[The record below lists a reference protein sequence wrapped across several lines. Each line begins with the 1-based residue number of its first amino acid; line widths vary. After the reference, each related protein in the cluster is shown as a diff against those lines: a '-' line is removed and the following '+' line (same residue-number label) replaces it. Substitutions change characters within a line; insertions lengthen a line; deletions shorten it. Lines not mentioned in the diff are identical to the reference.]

1 MRFKGLDLNLL
12 VALDAMLE
20 ERNISRAAE
29 RLFLTQSAMSNALS
43 RLREHF
49 NDKLLLQ
56 SGRSLELTPRAQ
68 MLAGAVKDVLMRIDS
83 TITTAPEFIPAESNR
98 TFRLYVSEYTTE
110 VLMPHLL
117 QLCWAESQSIGF
129 ELLPQIE
136 DPERMLAS
144 GEADLLVFPTPYVDA
159 VNPSEPLYDDD
170 YVCVVWEGNRN
181 IGEAL
186 TLEQYLETPHVIV
199 TRPNHQK
206 TMFEGWFLERYG
218 VARNVG
224 VITSN
229 LAAPCK
235 LVIGTGRIATVHSRI
250 AQRAAETLP
259 IRLLPPPLDIPPI
272 QQAMQWH
279 EYRDND
285 PGLQWLLGKVRQAAT
300 MMDQRLG

>member
-49 NDKLLLQ
+49 NDKLLVQ
-56 SGRSLELTPRAQ
+56 SGRCLELTPRAES
-68 MLAGAVKDVLMRIDS
+68 LAGAVKDVLMRIDA
-83 TITTAPEFIPAESNR
+83 TITTPPEFIPAESSR

-110 VLMPHLL
+110 VLIPHLFRL
-117 QLCWAESQSIGF
+117 AWAESRTIGF
-129 ELLPQIE
+129 ELLPQVE
-136 DPERMLAS
+136 DPERMLNS
-144 GEADLLVFPTPYVDA
+144 GEADVLIFPTPYLDSS
-159 VNPSEPLYDDD
+159 NPSEHLYDDD
-170 YVCVVWEGNRN
+170 YVCVVWDSNHD
-181 IGEAL
+181 IGPDL

-250 AQRAAETLP
+250 ARRAAETLP
-259 IRLLPPPLDIPPI
+259 IRLIQPPLEIPGI
-272 QQAMQWH
+272 HQAMQWH
-279 EYRDND
+279 QYRAND
-285 PGLQWLLGKVRQAAT
+285 PGLQWLLDKLRQAAT
-300 MMDQRLG
+300 LMAQRLG